1 MKTCSI
7 IGHRKIEETKE
18 LEIKVKNIIINL
30 IEKEKVTE
38 FLFGSK
44 SEFNDLCYDIVTDL
58 KGKYFN
64 INRIFVRAEYPT
76 ISDDYY
82 NYLKKFYE
90 DTYFYDKKLISNKFS
105 YIRRNQVVI
114 DKSDFCL
121 FYFDINY
128 IPKTKNQSKT
138 DIYIPNPTSARR
150 SGTSIAYNYAVKK
163 LKTIINVVET

>member
-30 IEKEKVTE
+30 IEKENVTE

-44 SEFNDLCYDIVTDL
+44 SEFNDLCYEIITAL
-58 KGKYFN
+58 KSKYSN
-64 INRIFVRAEYPT
+64 VNRIFVRAEYPI

-105 YIRRNQVVI
+105 YIRRNQVII

-121 FYFDINY
+121 FYFDTNY
-128 IPKTKNQSKT
+128 ILKTKDQSEK
-138 DIYIPNPTSARR
+138 DIYISKPTSQKR
-150 SGTSIAYNYAVKK
+150 SGTSIAYEYAIKK
-163 LKTIINVVET
+163 LKKIINVVEI